1 MKLSRITNRFPFFQ
15 LFFCPF
21 PSILITKRI
30 FPMYK
35 LKIPTALATI
45 TFPTTIFLFL
55 PGISPQKKKR
65 NCTDV
70 RYKINRKW
78 TNSGFHRFYGYF
90 LNGEVLSIH
99 RSPFP
104 HLINV
109 IGNLYSSR
117 SLALPM
123 NYRVIG
129 LFSMGSIHTVTA
141 FNYEG

>member
-1 MKLSRITNRFPFFQ
+1 MAF
-15 LFFCPF
+15 
-21 PSILITKRI
+21 
-30 FPMYK
+30 
-35 LKIPTALATI
+35 ATI

-55 PGISPQKKKR
+55 PGISPKKKKR